1 MNRTPSS
8 LQRAFTLVEML
19 MTLASSSIV
28 MAAVLIG
35 GVALQRSFAA
45 VEGYSIAEGD
55 QLRVEDYIAMDCRRS
70 LSASVDT
77 SGASPVLILTI
88 PNYYDANNNQPKWSN
103 AHAVA
108 PTFTGNGAIQ
118 YGAGTTTIRYYS
130 QAATFV
136 REVNGTQNIIARNVA
151 SFTVSS
157 QDLTSS
163 VSCSITFSPAFT
175 SLPGPGPIAGTT
187 VYCNTF
193 LRNAVAR
200 Q

>member
-1 MNRTPSS
+1 MNQTRPISG
-8 LQRAFTLVEML
+8 RAFTLIEML

-28 MAAVLIG
+28 MAAVLVG

-55 QLRVEDYIAMDCRRS
+55 QLRVEDYIAMDCRRA
-70 LSASVDT
+70 LAASVD
-77 SGASPVLILTI
+77 ASNTLTLTI
-88 PNYYDANNNQPKWSN
+88 PNYYDANNDKPKWSN

-108 PTFTGNGAIQ
+108 PTFTSNGAIQ
-118 YGAGTTTIRYYS
+118 YGAGLMTVKYYAMAS
-130 QAATFV
+130 TFV
-136 REVNGTQNIIARNVA
+136 REVNGTPNTIARNVA
-151 SFTVSS
+151 SFTVTS

-163 VSCSITFSPAFT
+163 VNCSITFSPAFT